1 MTRTT
6 WLRAAAA
13 GGFALACA
21 ALPAHAAPPDAGAIW
36 RDFLAHGAL
45 DTVYA
50 GYDVLDELGYDLDQV
65 DAEACRKQAG
75 ALADGLRKA
84 PPSIALHHAA
94 LLCARATG
102 DRKAEAEQSALVDAL
117 AADALSQASDID
129 ASPPIR
135 IVGLQDAYTLLHLA
149 DLTLAYSYFTTPYPE
164 RYFPIVMVGWDEKAK
179 VERHLRFDVVDVADA
194 ISHGDASSGFPYQR
208 TQLADGVLKGMSQTD
223 QGAAID
229 ILAVR
234 DAYREDDDKARI
246 EALRPAAARG
256 GLMAAAMWIAICDL
270 RPHAGCGDGLVD
282 ALLPQAEKRNALP
295 LSLLAYAYV
304 QGVGIERDDGKAE
317 ALLAAAD
324 KRWPRA
330 GGSEAFAS
338 FWLALHHGDA
348 PAPVQAAIAKARDAG
363 NRNIVRD
370 QARRTVE
377 HQDKPV
383 LDDADIAVLQQPA
396 QNATGAGENI
406 LADYY
411 RKRGDAAQALE
422 WTRKAA
428 AHGSADAQSVLG
440 SAMLSGTGVPRDR
453 DAGIAMLRDAA
464 AGGNVHAMRVLSSL
478 SGQDGHWQ
486 DATTW
491 LMAGVVRS
499 DLDAI
504 MDLARLMEY
513 GHAGDKLGPEQAAR
527 FYAEFGDAHG
537 LDLAEARRRL
547 AEMALDGRGMKKDP
561 ARARELLLHDAG
573 KGDHDSE
580 ARLGV
585 ALLAGEFG
593 KPDEAEG
600 RKWMDRAM
608 RGGNLDA
615 YDGFAYWLYGRKTPE
630 ARKQA
635 IETWKKAVALGHDA
649 SYNNLAWYQCAS
661 PDPAVH
667 DAKAGLEAI
676 EALAKK
682 EELDAASVDTE
693 AACYAA
699 NGDYARATKLQ
710 EEVIARVKRLQ
721 PDDPDALKQFQ
732 QRRDLYATGKPY
744 VLDDE
749 DD

>member
-6 WLRAAAA
+6 WLRAATA
-13 GGFALACA
+13 GGIALACA
-21 ALPAHAAPPDAGAIW
+21 AMPARAATPDASAIW

-50 GYDVLDELGYDLDQV
+50 GYDVLDAIGYDLDQV
-65 DAEACRKQAG
+65 DADACRKQAG

-102 DRKAEAEQSALVDAL
+102 DRKAEGEQSALLDAL
-117 AADALSQASDID
+117 SADALSQASDVD

-135 IVGLQDAYTLLHLA
+135 VIGLQDAYTLLHLA
-149 DLTLAYSYFTTPYPE
+149 DLTLVYSYFTAPYAE
-164 RYFPIVMVGWDEKAK
+164 RYFPIVMVGWDGKAK
-179 VERHLRFDVVDVADA
+179 VERHLRFDVVDAADA
-194 ISHGDASSGFPYQR
+194 ISHGDESSGFPYQR
-208 TQLADGVLKGMSQTD
+208 TQLADGVLKGMSQSD
-223 QGAAID
+223 QGAAVD

-234 DAYREDDDKARI
+234 GASGKDDDKARI
-246 EALRPAAARG
+246 EALRPAAGRG
-256 GLMAAAMWIAICDL
+256 GAMATATWLAICDM
-270 RPHAGCGDGLVD
+270 RPYAGCGDGLVD

-295 LSLLAYAYV
+295 LSLLAYAYA
-304 QGVGIERDDGKAE
+304 QGIGIARDEDKAK
-317 ALLAAAD
+317 ALLEAAD

-338 FWLALHHGDA
+338 FWLALHHGDR
-348 PAPVQAAIAKARDAG
+348 PAVVRAAIATARAAG

-370 QARRTVE
+370 LARRTVDN
-377 HQDKPV
+377 QDKPV

-396 QNATGAGENI
+396 QNAMGAGENI
-406 LADYY
+406 LADYH

-440 SAMLSGTGVPRDR
+440 LAMLFGTDVPRDR

-464 AGGNVHAMRVLSSL
+464 AGGNVRAMRMLASL
-478 SGQDGHWQ
+478 SGEDGRWK
-486 DATTW
+486 DATNW
-491 LMAGVVRS
+491 LMAGVARN

-504 MDLARLMEY
+504 MDLTRLMEY
-513 GHAGDKLGPEQAAR
+513 GHAGGKLGPEQAAR
-527 FYAEFGDAHG
+527 FYGEFGDAHG

-547 AEMALDGRGMKKDP
+547 AGMALDGRGMKKDP

-585 ALLAGEFG
+585 ALLTGEFG

-600 RKWMDRAM
+600 RKWLDRAM
-608 RGGNLDA
+608 QGGNLQA
-615 YDGFAYWLYGRKTPE
+615 YDGFAYWLFGRKAPE

-635 IETWKKAVALGHDA
+635 IDTWKKAIALGNDE
-649 SYNNLAWYQCAS
+649 SSNNLAWVQCTS

-667 DAKAGLEAI
+667 DAKAGLEVM
-676 EALAKK
+676 EALAKRA
-682 EELDAASVDTE
+682 ELGTAWLDTE
-693 AACYAA
+693 AACRAA
-699 NGDYARATKLQ
+699 NGNYARAVELQ
-710 EEVIARVKRLQ
+710 DDVIARVKRLQ
-721 PDDPDALKQFQ
+721 PDDPDALRPFQ
-732 QRRDLYATGKPY
+732 QRRDLYAAGKPY
-744 VLDDE
+744 LQDDGG
-749 DD
+749 